1 MNEQNKSRNIFV
13 RGASAVWRGLDGVR
27 KVIHLVLMLF
37 VLMAFVGALSGTA
50 PSLPKSAVLSLQP
63 NGALVEELVGS
74 PFDRAIAE
82 LMDQATPQTLIS
94 DVVDALDYAKDD
106 DRIKGVHLELSTF
119 GGGSTAKLSIV
130 ADAIRDFQESGKP
143 VIASADFYSQ
153 GSYYLAAVADEAYL
167 HPQGIAFL
175 QGYGSYRPYFS
186 EAIEK
191 LMLDW
196 NVFRVGKYKSFIEP
210 YTRMEMS
217 DESREA
223 LTNVVD
229 QLWEVYLLDV
239 ESARELDAGTIGD
252 MVDNFA
258 DVAIETGGNLAEAAE
273 VFGLVDGLKGRE
285 EIRARLIEIGGA
297 DEEKEDSPSVVGL
310 GDYLEFTR
318 MLKPDAKQD
327 DNVAIVIA
335 AGEILDGSQPP
346 GQIGGDSTAGLLRRA
361 LRDESV
367 KAVVLRVDSPGGS
380 AFASEVI
387 SNAVVALQEAGKP
400 VIASMSGVAASGGY
414 WISAKADKIFAAPST
429 VTGSIGILGM
439 FPTYQRTASH
449 LGINVD
455 GVGTTP
461 WAGELRPDRE
471 MSEDTKRVFQQAINH
486 GYDDFL
492 KHVAEGRDMSVER
505 VHEVAQG
512 RIWTGLDALNYGL
525 VDELGDLDDAVA
537 AAAAEAGLEEGSYG
551 RFVVQEPLS
560 PNEQMIIDLL
570 GTARSLGL
578 DPGVFVSEP
587 RALEKLAAEFE
598 RIVDPLLRFNDPMGI
613 YAHCF
618 CDFE

>member
-1 MNEQNKSRNIFV
+1 MNDQAKSRNIVV
-13 RGASAVWRGLDGVR
+13 RVLGAVWRALDSVR
-27 KVIHLVLMLF
+27 KVTHLFLMLF
-37 VLMAFVGALSGTA
+37 VLMVFIGALSGSA
-50 PSLPKSAVLSLQP
+50 PSMPRSAVLSIQP
-63 NGALVEELVGS
+63 SGGLVEELAGS

-82 LMDQATPQTLIS
+82 LMDQSAPQTLIS
-94 DVVDALDYAKDD
+94 DLVDALEYAKED
-106 DRIKGVHLELSTF
+106 DRIKGVHLELSGF
-119 GGGSTAKLSIV
+119 GGGSTAKLAIV

-143 VIASADFYSQ
+143 VIASADYYSQ
-153 GSYYLAAVADEAYL
+153 GSYYLASVADEAYM
-167 HPQGIAFL
+167 HPQGIAFI
-175 QGYGSYRPYFS
+175 QGYGGYRPYFS

-210 YTRMEMS
+210 YTRMDMS

-223 LTNVVD
+223 LSNVIE

-239 ESARELDAGTIGD
+239 ESARGLDEGSVAD

-258 DVAIETGGNLAEAAE
+258 DVAVETEGNLAQAAME
-273 VFGLVDGLKGRE
+273 FGLFDALKDRK
-285 EIRARLIEIGGA
+285 EIRERLIEVAGPD
-297 DEEKEDSPSVVGL
+297 DENEDAPSAVGT
-310 GDYLEFTR
+310 GTYLDLMR
-318 MLKPDAKQD
+318 MLKPEQKRDA
-327 DNVAIVIA
+327 NVAIVVA

-361 LRDESV
+361 LRDEDV
-367 KAVVLRVDSPGGS
+367 QAVVLRVDSPGGS

-387 SNAVVALQEAGKP
+387 SNAVEALQAAGKP

-439 FPTYQRTASH
+439 FPTYQRTAAY
-449 LGINVD
+449 LGVNID

-471 MSEDTKRVFQQAINH
+471 MSEHAKRVFQQSINH
-486 GYDDFL
+486 GYEDFL
-492 KHVAEGRDMSVER
+492 NHVAEGRDMSVDR

-512 RIWTGLDALNYGL
+512 RIWTGLDALNFGL
-525 VDELGDLDDAVA
+525 VDELGDLDDAI
-537 AAAAEAGLEEGSYG
+537 AAAAEAAGLEEGGYG
-551 RFVVQEPLS
+551 TVVVQEPLS
-560 PNEQMIIDLL
+560 STEQMIVDLL
-570 GTARSLGL
+570 GTAKSLGVN
-578 DPGVFVSEP
+578 PGVFVSEP
-587 RALEKLAAEFE
+587 RTLEKLASRFE
-598 RIVDPLLRFNDPMGI
+598 AMVDPLLRFNDPMGR

-618 CDFE
+618 CKFE

>member
-1 MNEQNKSRNIFV
+1 
-13 RGASAVWRGLDGVR
+13 
-27 KVIHLVLMLF
+27 
-37 VLMAFVGALSGTA
+37 
-50 PSLPKSAVLSLQP
+50 
-63 NGALVEELVGS
+63 
-74 PFDRAIAE
+74 
-82 LMDQATPQTLIS
+82 MD
-94 DVVDALDYAKDD
+94 
-106 DRIKGVHLELSTF
+106 
-119 GGGSTAKLSIV
+119 
-130 ADAIRDFQESGKP
+130 
-143 VIASADFYSQ
+143 
-153 GSYYLAAVADEAYL
+153 
-167 HPQGIAFL
+167 
-175 QGYGSYRPYFS
+175 
-186 EAIEK
+186 
-191 LMLDW
+191 
-196 NVFRVGKYKSFIEP
+196 
-210 YTRMEMS
+210 MS

-223 LTNVVD
+223 LVNVVD

-239 ESARELDAGTIGD
+239 ESARNLDQGTIGE
-252 MVDNFA
+252 MVENFA
-258 DVAIETGGNLAEAAE
+258 DVAVETDGNLAEAAE
-273 VFGLVDGLKGRE
+273 EFGLVDGLMGRE
-285 EIRARLIEIGGA
+285 DIRQRLIEIGGP

-310 GDYLEFTR
+310 GDYLGVSR
-318 MLKPDAKQD
+318 MLEPQSAED
-327 DNVAIVIA
+327 DNVAIVVA
-335 AGEILDGSQPP
+335 AGEILDGTQPP
-346 GQIGGDSTAGLLRRA
+346 GQIGGDSTASLLRQA

-387 SNAVVALQEAGKP
+387 SQAVEALQAAGKP

-439 FPTYQRTASH
+439 FPTYQRTAAH
-449 LGINVD
+449 LGINID

-492 KHVAEGRDMSVER
+492 NHVAEGRDMSVQQ

-525 VDELGDLDDAVA
+525 VDELGSLDDAVA

-560 PNEQMIIDLL
+560 PNEQMIVDLL
-570 GTARSLGL
+570 STAKSLGL

-587 RALEKLAAEFE
+587 RTIEKLALEFE